1 MAWNSF
7 PKYIKKSILHNIDS
21 TLNKMK
27 PKRKKRNDETNKE
40 NMDKFTLYWS
50 KR

>member
-27 PKRKKRNDETNKE
+27 PKRNDETNKE